1 MKKNWQSHIHRIF
14 ISLAILVIIGL
25 IAGSVSWVLVLGLG
39 AYLVWTLI
47 QAIKLHQWLYSPGN
61 KTTPPESHGLWGDL
75 FDGIHTLQKNH
86 NSAQNRLK
94 TMINRVQE
102 SANAL
107 NDAVIMTD
115 ARGAM
120 EWWNKSA
127 TYYLGF
133 VQRSDHGQ
141 PIYNL
146 IRTPVFKTYFEQKN
160 YDEPIEL
167 SSPAK
172 PHITLRFRIT
182 LFGEDDRLI
191 IAQDITRVHNLEQ
204 MRKDFVSNVSHELRT
219 PLTVIS
225 GYLETLS
232 GSSDALSPVWKR
244 ALNTMS
250 DQTGRMEQLIT
261 DLLLLAKFET
271 IDQRQTQKE
280 ISIHSLLTTIKSDAI
295 ALSGEQH
302 HRINL
307 TESTN
312 GLFIGDEN
320 QLRSAFSNIIF
331 NAVKYTPTEGN
342 IDIHWWF
349 DGDGV
354 HLSVKDSGDGFDPIH
369 IPRLTERFYRADPSR
384 HKETGGSG
392 LGLAIVK
399 HVLRN
404 HDGELEVKSN
414 LGLGSEFIC
423 HFPKSRYIEHPPRS
437 NTIRPQTDR

>member
-1 MKKNWQSHIHRIF
+1 MRLPITMKKNWQSYIHRIF
-14 ISLAILVIIGL
+14 FSLVALIIIGL
-25 IAGSVSWVLVLGLG
+25 MIGSVSWVLVVGLG
-39 AYLVWTLI
+39 AYLAWTLV
-47 QAIKLHQWLYSPGN
+47 QAIKLHQWLYSPESKN
-61 KTTPPESHGLWGDL
+61 TPPESHGLWGDL
-75 FDGIHTLQKNH
+75 FDGIHSLQKDH
-86 NSAQNRLK
+86 KRAQNRLK
-94 TMINRVQE
+94 TMIKRVQQ
-102 SANAL
+102 SANAV

-127 TYYLGF
+127 THYLGF
-133 VQRSDHGQ
+133 IKRSDHGQ

-146 IRTPVFKTYFEQKN
+146 LRTPAFKTYFEQKN

-172 PHITLRFRIT
+172 PHIVLRFRIT

-232 GSSDALSPVWKR
+232 GNSDSLPPIWKR

-250 DQTGRMEQLIT
+250 DQAGRMEQLIS

-271 IDQRQTQKE
+271 IDQSQAQKE
-280 ISIHSLLTTIKSDAI
+280 TSIHHLLESIKSDAV
-295 ALSGEQH
+295 ALSGEQGH
-302 HRINL
+302 KINL
-307 TESTN
+307 TNSAK
-312 GLFIGDEN
+312 GSFIGDEN

-331 NAVKYTPTEGN
+331 NAVKYTPAEGEV
-342 IDIHWWF
+342 DIHWWS
-349 DGDGV
+349 DGEGV
-354 HLSVKDSGDGFDPIH
+354 HLSVKDSGVGFDPIH

-384 HKETGGSG
+384 HKDTGGSG

-404 HDGELEVKSN
+404 HDGELEVKSDI
-414 LGLGSEFIC
+414 GLGSEFVC
-423 HFPKSRYIEHPPRS
+423 HFPKLRHIES
-437 NTIRPQTDR
+437 ETNTSH